1 MATENKKTVIITGGA
16 SGIGLEV
23 SKYLID
29 AGYHVLIV
37 DNSLEN
43 KNTFIDSIDD
53 EMVKSLTFLTL
64 DLSEWRTSVLVMDYC
79 NKNELNAFCLINN
92 ISYRSGSNLESEDLD
107 SWEKTLSI
115 SLRSAFSLS
124 QSFII
129 NNYYTERKYI
139 VNIGSITSQLIS
151 HQSPAYHVAKGGLES
166 LTKYLAVSAPAYRS
180 GITVNCLSL
189 GFIVQKRHLNKFE
202 SEGNKQYRNVVIDHL
217 PNGEVG
223 KDLNV
228 ATAVNFLIS
237 GEADFINGAIIPLDG
252 GATLNEQFTLAW
264 LKT

>member
-1 MATENKKTVIITGGA
+1 MVIETKKTVIITGGA

-23 SKYLID
+23 SKYLIN
-29 AGYHVLIV
+29 AGYHLLIV
-37 DNSLEN
+37 DNSFEHQSA
-43 KNTFIDSIDD
+43 FIDSIGK
-53 EMVKSLTFLTL
+53 ELVNSLTFLNL
-64 DLSEWRTSVLVMDYC
+64 DLSEWHTSTLVMDYC
-79 NKNELNAFCLINN
+79 KKNKLNAFCLINN
-92 ISYRSGSNLESEDLD
+92 ISYRSGKNLESENLD

-124 QSFII
+124 QNFII
-129 NNYYTERKYI
+129 NNDYIKRRYI

-166 LTKYLAVSAPAYRS
+166 LTKYLAVSAPEYKS
-180 GITVNCLSL
+180 GINVNCLSL
-189 GFIVQKRHLNKFE
+189 GFIVQKRHLDRFE
-202 SEGNKQYRNVVIDHL
+202 SKDNLNYRQVVIDHL

-223 KDLNV
+223 TELNV
-228 ATAVNFLIS
+228 ASAVNYLIS
-237 GEADFINGAIIPLDG
+237 GEADFINGAIISLDG

>member
-1 MATENKKTVIITGGA
+1 MAIETKKTVIITGGA

-29 AGYHVLIV
+29 AGYHLLIV
-37 DNSLEN
+37 DNSLEH
-43 KNTFIDSIDD
+43 KNAFINSVGDKL
-53 EMVKSLTFLTL
+53 VNSLTFLNL
-64 DLSEWRTSVLVMDYC
+64 DLSEWRTSALVMDYC
-79 NKNELNAFCLINN
+79 KKNKLNAFCLINN
-92 ISYRSGSNLESEDLD
+92 ISYRSGQNLESENLD

-124 QSFII
+124 QSFIF
-129 NNYYTERKYI
+129 NNDYMERKYI

-166 LTKYLAVSAPAYRS
+166 LTKYLAVSAPAYRP
-180 GITVNCLSL
+180 GINVNCLSL
-189 GFIVQKRHLNKFE
+189 GFIVQKQHSNKFE
-202 SEGNKQYRNVVIDHL
+202 SEDNLQYRNVVIDPL

-223 KDLNV
+223 KELNV

-237 GEADFINGAIIPLDG
+237 GGADFINGAIIPLDG